1 VAQAKQL
8 LRDAG
13 FSWNSN
19 GSLNDGRGRPVEFS
33 IMHNAGR
40 AQQVQMATLIQ
51 QDLKDVGIKVNLV
64 PLDFASLVDR
74 VFNNFRY
81 EAAIMTLADGDAD
94 PNSEMSVWRSNG
106 ATHIWKLQS
115 AGLPDKWQQD
125 IDRLMEEQM
134 TTRERSRRK
143 QIFDKVQELVW
154 KHKPVIFLVSPDI
167 LAGASDRV
175 GNFQPTVLS
184 SYTLWNADRLFLRKQ
199 GSGPN

>member
-1 VAQAKQL
+1 
-8 LRDAG
+8 
-13 FSWNSN
+13 
-19 GSLNDGRGRPVEFS
+19 
-33 IMHNAGR
+33 
-40 AQQVQMATLIQ
+40 
-51 QDLKDVGIKVNLV
+51 
-64 PLDFASLVDR
+64 
-74 VFNNFRY
+74 
-81 EAAIMTLADGDAD
+81 MTLADGDAD

-106 ATHIWKLQS
+106 ATHIWKLRS
-115 AGLPDKWQQD
+115 TGLPNEWQQE

-175 GNFQPTVLS
+175 GNFQPAVLS